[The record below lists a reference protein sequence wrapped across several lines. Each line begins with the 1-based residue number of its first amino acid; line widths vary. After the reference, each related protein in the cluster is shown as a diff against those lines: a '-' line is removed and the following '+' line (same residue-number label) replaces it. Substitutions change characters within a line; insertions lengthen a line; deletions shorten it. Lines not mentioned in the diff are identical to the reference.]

1 VPERPDRVR
10 TARAIVPGESMS
22 LDARL
27 CAPYTSTPRMK
38 TRRTKTQAR
47 KRKPSAAR
55 ARSAAKAA
63 PKARPNLA
71 PPELKERDFIA
82 AAAHVLGL
90 VIEPAWKPAIEANFA
105 TTLRLAA
112 SFMDFPLPD
121 EAEPAPVFAA

>member
-1 VPERPDRVR
+1 
-10 TARAIVPGESMS
+10 
-22 LDARL
+22 
-27 CAPYTSTPRMK
+27 MK
-38 TRRTKTQAR
+38 TRRTKTQGR

-63 PKARPNLA
+63 P
-71 PPELKERDFIA
+71 ELKESDFIA

-90 VIEPAWKPAIEANFA
+90 VIEPAWRPAIEANFA